1 MCVIEKVYERAYER
15 VCYERA
21 DERVCYERADERA
34 DKRVIREGTGMN
46 THISVRCM
54 CHRMV
59 ICG

>member
-21 DERVCYERADERA
+21 DERVCYERA